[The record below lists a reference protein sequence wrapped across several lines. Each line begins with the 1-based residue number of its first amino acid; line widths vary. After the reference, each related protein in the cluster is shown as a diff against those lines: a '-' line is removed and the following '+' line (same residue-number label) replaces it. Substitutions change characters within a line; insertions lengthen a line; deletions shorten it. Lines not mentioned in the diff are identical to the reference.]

1 MSDQLLSSRAKL
13 GCGCEYMRSSV
24 LFCSQPEQLPSQA
37 PWHLP
42 GLPCTK
48 AGTDAALQPCLP
60 QISFL
65 PSCRVLA
72 GQRRFAGAAL

>member
-1 MSDQLLSSRAKL
+1 MSDQLLLSRAKL
-13 GCGCEYMRSSV
+13 GCGCEHTRSPVPFGSP
-24 LFCSQPEQLPSQA
+24 PEQLPRQA

-42 GLPCTK
+42 GLPCAK
-48 AGTDAALQPCLP
+48 AGMDAALQPCLP

-72 GQRRFAGAAL
+72 GQRSFAGAAL